1 MPTNFLP
8 QGKGALKPHAIAH
21 NKAGVSFHPGTKT
34 IVVQNA
40 HATKP
45 FGTLDTPSQGGN
57 ASGNAFVNFG
67 WALCPN
73 PNRIPVDGSTISV
86 IIDGQSVG
94 HPTYNQFRSDIA
106 TLFPGYLNSVRP
118 VRFSYLHPTKLS

>member
-21 NKAGVSFHPGTKT
+21 NKAGVSFDLGTKT
-34 IVVQNA
+34 IVVDNA

-73 PNRIPVDGSTISV
+73 PNRIPVDDSTISV
-86 IIDGQSVG
+86 IIHDHSPG
-94 HPTYNQFRSDIA
+94 HPTHNQCLSAIA
-106 TLFPGYLNSVRP
+106 TC
-118 VRFSYLHPTKLS
+118 